1 MSEEQRKPVI
11 GITLGDYNGIG
22 PEIILKAV
30 QGHQLSNFCLPV
42 IYGSTRVLN
51 RYRQL
56 LNMKEMQL
64 FGAQSIDQINRKQL
78 NVINCWPDNQTDVE
92 PGKITEAAGKAAFA
106 ALKTAV
112 ADLKAGKID
121 ALVTAPINKDNIQ
134 GPEFK
139 FPGHT
144 EYLASAFN
152 VKEALM
158 FMVSEQLRVGVL
170 TGHIPLEKVK
180 ERITPEALR
189 NKTQQMLRSLKHDFG
204 KSRPRLAILGLN
216 PHAGENGLLG
226 TEEKEII
233 QPVVDEFRTKGEFVY
248 GPFPSDGFFASGA
261 YKKYDGVLAMYHDQG
276 LIPFKTIAF
285 HEGVNFTAALP
296 AVRTSPDHGTAYDIA
311 GKNIAEPAS
320 ILQAIYLAIDVW
332 QTRSEAKEIA
342 KNALRPKPHLNNQS
356 KNNKGDKPPKEEPSK
371 EEELL

>member
-1 MSEEQRKPVI
+1 MFEEQRKPLI

-30 QGHQLSNFCLPV
+30 QGHQLNNFCIPV

-56 LNMKEMQL
+56 LNLKELQL
-64 FGAQSIDQINRKQL
+64 FGAQGIDQINRKQL
-78 NVINCWPDNQTDVE
+78 NVINCWSDNQSDVE

-106 ALKTAV
+106 ALRTAV
-112 ADLKAGKID
+112 EDLRAGKID

-144 EYLASAFN
+144 EYLASAFK

-158 FMVSEQLRVGVL
+158 FMVSDFLRVGVL

-180 ERITPEALR
+180 GSITAEALK
-189 NKTQQMLRSLKHDFG
+189 NKIQQMLRSLKGDFG
-204 KSRPRLAILGLN
+204 ISKPRLAVLGLN

-226 TEEKEII
+226 AEEKEII
-233 QPVVDEFRTKGEFVY
+233 LPVIEEFRSRGELVY
-248 GPFPSDGFFASGA
+248 GAFPSDGFFASGA
-261 YKKYDGVLAMYHDQG
+261 YRQYDGVLAMYHDQG

-285 HEGVNFTAALP
+285 HEGVNFTAGLP
-296 AVRTSPDHGTAYDIA
+296 VVRTSPDHGTAYDIA
-311 GKNIAEPAS
+311 GKNAADPS
-320 ILQAIYLAIDVW
+320 SLLQAIYLAIDVW
-332 QTRSEAKEIA
+332 QTRSESREIA
-342 KNALRPKPHLNNQS
+342 KNALRAKPHLSNQS
-356 KNNKGDKPPKEEPSK
+356 RNNKDEKPPKEEFDK
-371 EEELL
+371 EQELY